1 MKKQLI
7 DRARLFENQEENIQ
21 FAVVYKE
28 QYKESYIDDT
38 YITGINPNPQMVEC
52 EQVDFFE
59 TITEAIERANEVK
72 KIKKY
77 YNVSICDRNT
87 LKESFIA

>member
-1 MKKQLI
+1 MKKELI

-52 EQVDFFE
+52 EQVDFCE
-59 TITEAIERANEVK
+59 TIIEANERANEVK

-77 YNVSICDRNT
+77 YDISICDRNV
-87 LKESFIA
+87 LK

>member
-1 MKKQLI
+1 MKKELI
-7 DRARLFENQEENIQ
+7 DRARLFEKQKENIL

-38 YITGINPNPQMVEC
+38 HITGINPNPQMVEC

-59 TITEAIERANEVK
+59 TIIEANERANEVK

-77 YNVSICDRNT
+77 YDISICDRNA
-87 LKESFIA
+87 LK

>member
-1 MKKQLI
+1 MKKELI
-7 DRARLFENQEENIQ
+7 DRARLFENQKENIQ

-28 QYKESYIDDT
+28 QYKESDLDDT

-59 TITEAIERANEVK
+59 TIIEANERANEVK

-77 YNVSICDRNT
+77 YDISICDRNA
-87 LKESFIA
+87 LK

>member
-1 MKKQLI
+1 MKTELI
-7 DRARLFENQEENIQ
+7 DKTKLFENQKENIQ

-28 QYKESYIDDT
+28 QYKESYIDNT
-38 YITGINPNPQMVEC
+38 YISGINPNPQMVEC

-59 TITEAIERANEVK
+59 TITKAIERANEIT

-77 YNVSICDRNT
+77 YNVSVCKRNT
-87 LKESFIA
+87 LKESFRT

>member
-1 MKKQLI
+1 MEKELI
-7 DRARLFENQEENIQ
+7 DRAKLFENQKENIQ
-21 FAVVYKE
+21 FAVVYKH
-28 QYKESYIDDT
+28 QYKESYIDNT

-59 TITEAIERANEVK
+59 TITEVIERVNEVK

-77 YNVSICDRNT
+77 YNISICDRNA
-87 LKESFIA
+87 LK

>member
-1 MKKQLI
+1 MKKELI
-7 DRARLFENQEENIQ
+7 DKTRLFENQKENIQ

-38 YITGINPNPQMVEC
+38 HISGINPNPQMVEC

-59 TITEAIERANEVK
+59 TFVEMYERAKEIR

-77 YNVSICDRNT
+77 YDISVYDRNA
-87 LKESFIA
+87 LK

>member
-1 MKKQLI
+1 MKKELI
-7 DRARLFENQEENIQ
+7 DRARLFENQKRNIQ

-28 QYKESYIDDT
+28 QFRESDIDDT
-38 YITGINPNPQMVEC
+38 HITGINPNPQMVEC

-59 TITEAIERANEVK
+59 TNIEAYERANEVK

-77 YNVSICDRNT
+77 YDISICDRNA
-87 LKESFIA
+87 LK

>member
-1 MKKQLI
+1 MKKELI
-7 DRARLFENQEENIQ
+7 DRARLFENQKENIQ

-38 YITGINPNPQMVEC
+38 NISGINPNPQMVEC

-59 TITEAIERANEVK
+59 TIIEAIERGNEVK

-77 YNVSICDRNT
+77 YNISICDRNA
-87 LKESFIA
+87 LK